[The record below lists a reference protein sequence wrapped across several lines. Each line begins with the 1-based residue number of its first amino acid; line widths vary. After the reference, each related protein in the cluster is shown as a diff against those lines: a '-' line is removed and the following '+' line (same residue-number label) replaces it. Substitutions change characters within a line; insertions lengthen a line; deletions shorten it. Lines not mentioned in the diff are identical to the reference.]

1 MKNFFTIIFIL
12 TSYLCVFAQ
21 SDPLPFGRTTLFGG
35 SGLCEVCHASDG
47 VVLTVNGL
55 DVSPITHWRSTM
67 MANASKDPF
76 CRAVVAEEVHRFPAL
91 QQTIETTC
99 TKCHSPMGF
108 TEAMFN
114 GQSNY
119 SLAEMK
125 IDPIANDGVSCSVCH
140 QIKPDNFGTTNSY
153 SGHYRIDPDSII
165 YGPYQNPELNA
176 MTEMAAFLPV
186 YTTHMSKSELCATC
200 HTLFTPYL
208 DNQGQIAGDFP
219 EQTAYIEWKNS
230 VYPSQNIN
238 CQDCHMP
245 TITDSVDI
253 ASIPQSHQVYRTP
266 FRKHFF
272 VGGNVYMLNMLKNNI
287 QQLGLTATSQNFD
300 STIAR
305 AEENLKKNTVDMFIT
320 STYTNDSL
328 NVFVK
333 LQNKTGHKLPTGI
346 PFRRMWVH
354 LKVTDSLNNVVFESG
369 KWNNLGEINGLNADY
384 EPHYDLITNQ
394 DQVQIYEGVMVDVD
408 QQVTNTLLR
417 ASGFIK
423 DNRIPPQGFT
433 TTHLSY
439 DTTAIV
445 GSAFLDENFN
455 KENLVE
461 GTGSDIINY
470 RFPITLPSIY
480 KINAQVCFQTIKPG
494 VAEQLA
500 SISEPD
506 INQFISMY
514 NNQPN
519 IPFIVNSDSLSIEI
533 SVVPVEMTS
542 FSATSLSGKV
552 VLNWST
558 KTELNNRGFE
568 VQRVSMSDLQKA
580 NWKTIGFVEGNGT
593 STETHNYSFNDINPV
608 TGKIYYRLKQID
620 YSGDFNYSN
629 MILTNVTAPGQF
641 AIEQN
646 YPNPFNPKTTIVYK
660 VAVPSNVLIKVY
672 DMLGNEVTTLVD
684 EFKSSGSYN
693 ISFDAGKLSSGLYF
707 YKMEVTANNKNLY
720 REVKKMLLL
729 K

>member
-1 MKNFFTIIFIL
+1 MKKQFTLIFVL
-12 TSYLCVFAQ
+12 SSYLCVLAQ
-21 SDPLPFGRTTLFGG
+21 SNPLPFGRTVLFGG

-47 VVLTVNGL
+47 VVMTVNGQ

-76 CRAVVAEEVHRFPAL
+76 WRAVVAEEVHRFPSLA
-91 QQTIETTC
+91 QTIETTC

-114 GQSNY
+114 GHSNY
-119 SLAEMK
+119 SLSEMK

-140 QIKPDNFGTTNSY
+140 QIKPDNFGTPNSY
-153 SGHYRIDPDSII
+153 SGHYQIDPDSII

-186 YTTHMSKSELCATC
+186 YTNHMSNSELCATC

-230 VYPSQNIN
+230 IYPSQDIN
-238 CQDCHMP
+238 CQNCHMP

-272 VGGNVYMLNMLKNNI
+272 VGGNVYMLNILKNNI
-287 QQLGLTATSQNFD
+287 SELGLSATAENFD

-305 AEENLKKNTVDMFIT
+305 AEDNLRMNTVDMYIT
-320 STYTNDSL
+320 STYGNDSL
-328 NVFVK
+328 NVYVK

-354 LKVTDSLNNVVFESG
+354 LKVTDSLSNVVFESG
-369 KWNNLGEINGLNADY
+369 NWNNLGEIVGLNNDF
-384 EPHYDLITNQ
+384 EPHYDIITNQ

-417 ASGFIK
+417 ASGYIK

-433 TTHLSY
+433 TIHPSY

-445 GSAFLDENFN
+445 GSAFSDENFN

-461 GTGSDIINY
+461 GTGSDIIDY
-470 RFPITLPSIY
+470 RFPVTLQSTY
-480 KINAQVCFQTIKPG
+480 KIFAEVCFQTIKPK
-494 VAEQLA
+494 VVDQLA
-500 SISEPD
+500 AISEPD
-506 INQFISMY
+506 INQFTSMY
-514 NNQPN
+514 FNQQN
-519 IPFIVNSDSLSIEI
+519 IPFIVNSDSINVEI
-533 SVVPVEMTS
+533 SVVPVELTS
-542 FSATSLSGKV
+542 FTVTDQGSNVA
-552 VLNWST
+552 LNWVT
-558 KTELNNRGFE
+558 KTEINNQGFE
-568 VQRVSMSDLQKA
+568 VQRILKSELQNE
-580 NWKTIGFVEGNGT
+580 NWKTIGFVNGNGT
-593 STETHNYSFNDINPV
+593 STEIHNYSFTDINPSL
-608 TGKIYYRLKQID
+608 GKTYYRLKQID
-620 YSGDFNYSN
+620 YSGEITYSE
-629 MILTNVTAPGQF
+629 MILIDIVLPLQF
-641 AIEQN
+641 KIAQN
-646 YPNPFNPKTTIVYK
+646 YPNPFNPSTKINYQIS
-660 VAVPSNVLIKVY
+660 VPSKVSIKVF
-672 DMLGNEVTTLVD
+672 DVLGNELATLVD
-684 EFKSSGSYN
+684 DYKSVGNYD
-693 ISFDAGKLSSGLYF
+693 ISFDASCLASGLYF
-707 YKMEVTANNKNLY
+707 YKMEVTSNNKNVF
-720 REVKKMLLL
+720 REVRKMLLL